1 MNPRLKEA
9 WAAARISAKREAVL
23 FIAMM
28 IFGLVVAVVAFPIIL
43 LFQFLPDW
51 AWLVLFGIAVI
62 WLIFGET
69 IAATINAYR
78 GEEP

>member
-1 MNPRLKEA
+1 MNHRLKAA
-9 WAAARISAKREAVL
+9 WAAAHTSAKREAGL

-28 IFGLVVAVVAFPIIL
+28 IFALVVALVAAPIIL
-43 LFQFLPDW
+43 PFTFLPDW
-51 AWLVLFGIAVI
+51 AWLVLFGVGVI

-69 IAATINAYR
+69 IAAAINAYR

>member
-1 MNPRLKEA
+1 MNPRLKA
-9 WAAARISAKREAVL
+9 ACAAARTSAKREAGL
-23 FIAMM
+23 FIVMI

-51 AWLVLFGIAVI
+51 AWLVLFGIGFI

-69 IAATINAYR
+69 ISATINAYR
-78 GEEP
+78 GEQP

>member
-1 MNPRLKEA
+1 
-9 WAAARISAKREAVL
+9 
-23 FIAMM
+23 MM